1 MNNISRTGFNAA
13 AQPPKMRP
21 LAPKQAPMA
30 QAPQQPAQ
38 SMNAP
43 QANSGSK
50 INYLA

>member
-13 AQPPKMRP
+13 VQPPKMRP
-21 LAPKQAPMA
+21 LASKQTPAH

-38 SMNAP
+38 SMSTP
-43 QANSGSK
+43 QANLGAK